1 MSGQAQ
7 LASWPA
13 QGCAVRSA
21 LHAFVKL
28 SALRGCLCL
37 TVDTSCRGRVY
48 RVHSFDYQGH
58 VVWGLTAAMLIQVA
72 ELALGRPPDFEVDH
86 PSNVSTSNQSRM

>member
-1 MSGQAQ
+1 
-7 LASWPA
+7 
-13 QGCAVRSA
+13 
-21 LHAFVKL
+21 
-28 SALRGCLCL
+28 
-37 TVDTSCRGRVY
+37 
-48 RVHSFDYQGH
+48 VHSFDYQGH